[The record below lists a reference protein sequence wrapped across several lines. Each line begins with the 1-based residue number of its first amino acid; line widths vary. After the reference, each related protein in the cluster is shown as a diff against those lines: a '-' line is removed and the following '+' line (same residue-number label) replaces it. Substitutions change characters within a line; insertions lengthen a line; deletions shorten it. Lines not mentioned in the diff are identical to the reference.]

1 MKSVANS
8 YAEEAGTETKLV
20 VETLLQVVQGT
31 QIVAVVT
38 DSSRPIPGFELAPLI
53 GDGAQMA
60 FDTIAERVKAQL
72 AAEEVTGHLSC
83 RVLGIEWGSLVESIR
98 MESGQVVG
106 ALIVARHGRTWSARE
121 RSLVRTFASLLGHVA
136 TLAAREGV
144 LLHQRRLDELVA
156 QVAERLMSTSA
167 ANRKETL
174 EWVTKVLAEFLQADV
189 AFIRRNDLVRE
200 LTILESE
207 YPIREEVPD
216 PDPLGEVRF
225 DSDPIFMATRN
236 LRAPYLTGVSDATDE
251 YRDRA
256 QVASGVT
263 PAAGVAVPLLLGE
276 ATWGIIGFIHFNMYD
291 WVPAEINAL
300 QAVASMLVQLQARID
315 AEQRTLY
322 NANHDELTGLP
333 NRRALLA
340 ELKTRLENRRASAV
354 MVIDLDRFKI
364 MNDYLGHGS
373 GDRLLVTIADRI
385 RTSIR
390 VNDFAARLGGDEFV
404 FIVDKAKSEMEV
416 LATAYR
422 ILDIIAQPVVI
433 AGQEVSH
440 TASIGIAIA
449 MPGESSGLDLLGFA
463 DVAMYAAKSR
473 GRNQAVVF
481 DRELREA
488 VNERSR
494 TELMLRDAI
503 DQGGLRLHFQP
514 EIDLRTGRVLAVEA
528 LVRWEHPT
536 RGLLAANEFIG
547 VAEETGLVTDIGRW
561 VFAEACRQLGIWQKE
576 YLELPFVVRVNMS
589 PADFKIG
596 DLVEFVERCLRD
608 NNVPGNRLCIEIT
621 EYAVNE
627 EPERVARILR
637 GFQALGVEVALD
649 DFGTGYASMTQLKD
663 LPVNLI
669 KLDMTFVRGITSDSF
684 DRAIVDSIIRL
695 GNALN
700 LEVIAEGIES
710 ATISNELLNLGC
722 HRGQGYLF
730 SRAMAPA
737 DLAPL
742 LSKGAVPLSLLRVDQ
757 IAKSE
762 GISLAPSRAGESEQ
776 STSISSSAL
785 RDVWPEQPDLAN
797 LPS

>member
-1 MKSVANS
+1 MKSLSHSSLDQAT
-8 YAEEAGTETKLV
+8 TETKLV

-38 DSSRPIPGFELAPLI
+38 NLSRPIPGFELAPLV
-53 GDGAQMA
+53 GADSEEA
-60 FDTIAERVKAQL
+60 FETISERVTAQL
-72 AAEEVTGHLSC
+72 AADEITGHLSC
-83 RVLGIEWGSLVESIR
+83 RVGGIEWGSLVESIR
-98 MESGQVVG
+98 MENGRVVG
-106 ALIVARHGRTWSARE
+106 ALVVARHGRTWSGRE
-121 RSLVRTFASLLGHVA
+121 RSVVRTFASLLSHVA
-136 TLAAREGV
+136 TLATREGV

-167 ANRKETL
+167 ANRQETL
-174 EWVTKVLAEFLQADV
+174 DWVTQVLAEFLGADV

-207 YPIREEVPD
+207 YPTRDEIPD

-225 DSDPIFMATRN
+225 DSDPIFMATRD
-236 LRAPYLTGVSDATDE
+236 LRSPYLTGVSDATDE
-251 YRDRA
+251 YLDRA
-256 QVASGVT
+256 QVAAGVT
-263 PAAGVAVPLLLGE
+263 PAAGVAVPLLMGD
-276 ATWGIIGFIHFNMYD
+276 ATWGIIGFIHFNMHD

-390 VNDFAARLGGDEFV
+390 MNDFAARLGGDEFV

-449 MPGESSGLDLLGFA
+449 IPGESSGLDLLGFA
-463 DVAMYAAKSR
+463 DVAMYAAKAR

-494 TELMLRDAI
+494 TELLLRDAI

-514 EIDLRTGRVLAVEA
+514 EVDLRTGRVLATEA

-536 RGLLAANEFIG
+536 RGLLAASEFIK

-561 VFAEACRQLGIWQKE
+561 VFAEACRQLGVWQKQ
-576 YLELPFVVRVNMS
+576 YLDLAFVVRVNMS
-589 PADFKIG
+589 PADFKMG

-608 NNVPGNRLCIEIT
+608 NNVPGSRLCIEIT
-621 EYAVNE
+621 EYAVME

-637 GFQALGVEVALD
+637 GFQALGVEIALD

-669 KLDMTFVRGITSDSF
+669 KLDMSFVRGITSDTY
-684 DRAIVDSIIRL
+684 DQAIVESIIRL
-695 GNALN
+695 GNALS

-710 ATISNELLNLGC
+710 STINEELLKLGC
-722 HRGQGYLF
+722 HRGQGYLI
-730 SRAMAPA
+730 SRPMSAA

-742 LSKGAVPLSLLRVDQ
+742 LSLGAIPVSLLRRDQ
-757 IAKSE
+757 SVPPKM
-762 GISLAPSRAGESEQ
+762 
-776 STSISSSAL
+776 
-785 RDVWPEQPDLAN
+785 AN